1 MDCVERT
8 IETSRNWRRVGLSG
22 ALDKV
27 LAEGGGIFTAEDGN
41 IGSFAGLF
49 RGVSDGRGV
58 ELATGKGSKSKR
70 VVLSGNPI
78 SGAQGSG

>member
-1 MDCVERT
+1 M
-8 IETSRNWRRVGLSG
+8 ETSRSLRRVGLRG
-22 ALDKV
+22 V
-27 LAEGGGIFTAEDGN
+27 LEEAKGGGIFTAEDGN
-41 IGSFAGLF
+41 AGSFAGLF

-58 ELATGKGSKSKR
+58 ELVTGKGSKSKR